1 MSRRAVKQRQLGE
14 ALMWAVR
21 ADNHG
26 LASSISELVLREMA
40 QNESFTVADVL
51 SDLSSCIACSEYL
64 AFLGNLLIYFVISKK
79 SNFTLFFSKIQRV
92 FDEKQRRHAERGS
105 FHFD

>member
-1 MSRRAVKQRQLGE
+1 MSRRAVKQRKLGD

-64 AFLGNLLIYFVISKK
+64 AFLGNPLIYFFNLKWSLIS
-79 SNFTLFFSKIQRV
+79 FFFS
-92 FDEKQRRHAERGS
+92 
-105 FHFD
+105 

>member
-1 MSRRAVKQRQLGE
+1 MSRRAVNQKQLGD
-14 ALMWAVR
+14 ALMWAVK

-40 QNESFTVADVL
+40 KNESFTVANVL

-64 AFLGNLLIYFVISKK
+64 AFLGEIFIYFILSVI
-79 SNFTLFFSKIQRV
+79 
-92 FDEKQRRHAERGS
+92 
-105 FHFD
+105 

>member
-1 MSRRAVKQRQLGE
+1 MIFSEQSICTVMSRRAVNQKQLGD
-14 ALMWAVR
+14 ALMWAVK

-40 QNESFTVADVL
+40 KNESFTVANVL

-64 AFLGNLLIYFVISKK
+64 AFLGE
-79 SNFTLFFSKIQRV
+79 FFIK
-92 FDEKQRRHAERGS
+92 FFNRRL
-105 FHFD
+105 